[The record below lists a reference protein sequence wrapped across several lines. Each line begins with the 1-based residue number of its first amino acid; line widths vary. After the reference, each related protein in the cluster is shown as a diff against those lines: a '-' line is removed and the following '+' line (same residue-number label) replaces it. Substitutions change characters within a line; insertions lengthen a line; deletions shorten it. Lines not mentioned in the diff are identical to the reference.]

1 MFSNTEWV
9 HLVAAGPDF
18 APLPWDEASVERGK
32 EIIVVEIRVEC
43 LDCPAVADQPIE
55 IVERKGIGHPDSIC
69 DGIAEQAAV
78 RLAQEYRRRLGR
90 VLHFNLDKGLLAA
103 GTVRRWFGGGTIQSP
118 MRFIFGDRATFDW
131 QGIQVPVTEIVEDA
145 ARDWLR
151 ASLPRIVPGR
161 DMIFQAELRE
171 GAPELQRTV
180 QPGRVPAPANDT
192 SAAVGYAPLSPTEH
206 LVLATERFLNG
217 PDFKTSFPDTGE
229 DVKVMAFRIEDQLR
243 LTIAMP
249 FLAEWVTSENQ
260 YFRRKEEAARA
271 LMAYLDGLPERP
283 AHLEVALNTLDAP
296 GAAEAGVYLSLLGTS
311 AENGDSGEVGRGN
324 RVNGVI
330 SLNRPSSAEAAAGKN
345 PVSHVGKLYNVLSF
359 RLARQIQQE
368 VPGLRDVY
376 VWLGSQI
383 GQPVNDPAVV
393 AVQVVHARGC
403 RPSVLRGRIAAIVQR
418 ELAEIE
424 SLTEALI
431 AGTVRLYA

>member
-1 MFSNTEWV
+1 M
-9 HLVAAGPDF
+9 
-18 APLPWDEASVERGK
+18 
-32 EIIVVEIRVEC
+32 VEIRVEC
-43 LDCPAVADQPIE
+43 LDCPAVADQPVE

-103 GTVRRWFGGGTIQSP
+103 GAVRRWFGGGTIQSP
-118 MRFIFGDRATFDW
+118 MRFIFGDRATFEW
-131 QGIQVPVTEIVEDA
+131 QGVRIPVTEIVEDA

-151 ASLPRIVPGR
+151 TNLPRIVPGR
-161 DMIFQAELRE
+161 DIIFQAELRE

-180 QPGRVPAPANDT
+180 PPDRIPAPANDT

-217 PDFKTSFPDTGE
+217 PDFKTGFPDTGE
-229 DVKVMAFRIEDQLR
+229 DVKVMAFRVEDQLR

-283 AHLEVALNTLDAP
+283 AHLDVALNTLDAP
-296 GAAEAGVYLSLLGTS
+296 GVAEAGVYLSLLGTS

-368 VPGLRDVY
+368 IPGLRDVY

-393 AVQVVHARGC
+393 AVHVVHARGC

-431 AGTVRLYA
+431 AGTVRIYA